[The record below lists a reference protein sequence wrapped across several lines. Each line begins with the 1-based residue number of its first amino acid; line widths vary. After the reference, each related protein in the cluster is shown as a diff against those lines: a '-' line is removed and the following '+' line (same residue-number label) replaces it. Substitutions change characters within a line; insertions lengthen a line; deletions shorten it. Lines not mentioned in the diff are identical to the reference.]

1 MVIIILTRIYLE
13 RTSATSK
20 MMMMTT
26 YKKTALKIIA
36 KKNSRWR
43 YDDFL
48 IRSVAVA
55 ITSSFC
61 PSFCVTKKKVITD
74 IIRSVRETAAKVIK
88 TNMME
93 DNSKNKN
100 GISRTQQSTRKYYY
114 SGIKFQQSIVN
125 THATATEDIIIEETG
140 KEENDDDDIV
150 SSLVRTTNEK
160 SKSATE
166 RKREIEDGDTHIFP
180 VSYVS
185 YWICIFFL
193 YVWYRSCSSYYYS
206 CLLIRSWIR
215 IDTYWYSNL
224 IGTNEI
230 ERPIGGI
237 YHTL

>member
-74 IIRSVRETAAKVIK
+74 IIRSVCETAAKVIK

-100 GISRTQQSTRKYYY
+100 GISRTQQSTRKILLQWY
-114 SGIKFQQSIVN
+114 K
-125 THATATEDIIIEETG
+125 
-140 KEENDDDDIV
+140 V
-150 SSLVRTTNEK
+150 STIYRQHPRHCYRRYNNRGNWQR
-160 SKSATE
+160 
-166 RKREIEDGDTHIFP
+166 RKRRWWYCFFFGSYYQWKINECYWEKERDRRRRYAHISRLLRILLDLYLLSLRMVP
-180 VSYVS
+180 
-185 YWICIFFL
+185 ILFFL
-193 YVWYRSCSSYYYS
+193 LLLLPTYLIVDSNRYV
-206 CLLIRSWIR
+206 LVQ
-215 IDTYWYSNL
+215 
-224 IGTNEI
+224 
-230 ERPIGGI
+230 
-237 YHTL
+237 